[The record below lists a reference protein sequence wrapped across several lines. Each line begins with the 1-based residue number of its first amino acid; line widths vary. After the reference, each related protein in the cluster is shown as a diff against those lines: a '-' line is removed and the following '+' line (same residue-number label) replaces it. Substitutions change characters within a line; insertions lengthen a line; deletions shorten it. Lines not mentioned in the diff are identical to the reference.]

1 MSKKSTQQEPLTTE
15 EQMAFATMAS
25 LADIDI
31 KKMCVKVAIGYAW
44 IVCSYIAA
52 EHAAVTL
59 ALLVSP
65 LWMQLVILFFAL
77 AAACVGIV
85 YTTPLVSNAVYDG
98 AAYVF
103 GKAKSFASGFKM
115 PSIKMPFAKSEATVH

>member
-1 MSKKSTQQEPLTTE
+1 MSKKQTAANEPLTTE

-25 LADIDI
+25 LADIDL
-31 KKMCVKVAIGYAW
+31 KKMCIKVAIGYAF

-65 LWMQLVILFFAL
+65 LWLQLVILFAGL

-85 YTTPLVSNAVYDG
+85 YATPVVTNAIYDG
-98 AAYVF
+98 AAWAI
-103 GKAKSFASGFKM
+103 GKVRSIKM
-115 PSIKMPFAKSEATVH
+115 PSIKMPSFKSEATVH